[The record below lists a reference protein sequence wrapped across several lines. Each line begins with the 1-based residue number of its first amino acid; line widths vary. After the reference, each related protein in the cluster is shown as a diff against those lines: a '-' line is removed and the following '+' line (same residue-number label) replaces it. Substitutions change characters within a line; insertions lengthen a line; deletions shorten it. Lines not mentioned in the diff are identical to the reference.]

1 MSKYVKTD
9 FAVIT
14 AQARLSY
21 ERQNLNNNNGTTV
34 GLINQPFVVSAG
46 GQNYGQDYMVA
57 GAGLNFQFTPAFGM
71 LLNYQGQF
79 FRQSV
84 EAHYVGLRLSYKF

>member
-1 MSKYVKTD
+1 
-9 FAVIT
+9 
-14 AQARLSY
+14 
-21 ERQNLNNNNGTTV
+21 
-34 GLINQPFVVSAG
+34 
-46 GQNYGQDYMVA
+46 MVA
-57 GAGLNFQFTPAFGM
+57 GAGLNFQFTPNLGL